1 MSGVMLPGFKTGFT
15 KVKIITV
22 SAFES
27 RPIDRKHLTA
37 ITSDFT
43 KEQQVSIFL
52 AVFMAQVNWNTSQNN
67 GIKTVGL
74 KDNPYTLRKM

>member
-15 KVKIITV
+15 EVEIITV

-37 ITSDFT
+37 ITPDIT
-43 KEQQVSIFL
+43 KERVNIFL
-52 AVFMAQVNWNTSQNN
+52 AVFMV
-67 GIKTVGL
+67 
-74 KDNPYTLRKM
+74 

>member
-37 ITSDFT
+37 ITPDFT
-43 KEQQVSIFL
+43 KEQQVNVFL
-52 AVFMAQVNWNTSQNN
+52 AVFMV
-67 GIKTVGL
+67 
-74 KDNPYTLRKM
+74 

>member
-1 MSGVMLPGFKTGFT
+1 MSGIMFPGFKTGFT

-37 ITSDFT
+37 ITPDFT
-43 KEQQVSIFL
+43 KGENINTLL
-52 AVFMAQVNWNTSQNN
+52 AVFITEANCTSSQDN
-67 GIKTVGL
+67 GIKTTRPNN
-74 KDNPYTLRKM
+74 KQYTLSKT

>member
-1 MSGVMLPGFKTGFT
+1 MSGVMLPGFKTCFT

-37 ITSDFT
+37 ITPDLT
-43 KEQQVSIFL
+43 REEQVYIYIDM
-52 AVFMAQVNWNTSQNN
+52 VRVNC
-67 GIKTVGL
+67 
-74 KDNPYTLRKM
+74 

>member
-37 ITSDFT
+37 ITPDFT
-43 KEQQVSIFL
+43 KERVNIFL
-52 AVFMAQVNWNTSQNN
+52 AVFMVQVNCNTSQDSICNTN
-67 GIKTVGL
+67 QDSKAKG
-74 KDNPYTLRKM
+74 